1 LVAHHFSTVGDVRK
15 YHKLLVEDHL
25 KVAQAIVD
33 GDGEVAWTLMNEH
46 LSQVISINRGELG
59 SLLEG
64 PVGWL

>member
-1 LVAHHFSTVGDVRK
+1 
-15 YHKLLVEDHL
+15 
-25 KVAQAIVD
+25 
-33 GDGEVAWTLMNEH
+33 MNEH